1 MLLGAW
7 SLILVSLACVRA
19 MGWLTEL
26 IETCWGKV
34 MLKTLGLEVA
44 GRAGRD
50 VRLAVDVI
58 ANAFASTEA
67 R

>member
-34 MLKTLGLEVA
+34 MLKTLALEWLV
-44 GRAGRD
+44 GPVGMCGSP
-50 VRLAVDVI
+50 
-58 ANAFASTEA
+58 ST
-67 R
+67 

>member
-1 MLLGAW
+1 M
-7 SLILVSLACVRA
+7 ILVSLACIRA
-19 MGWLTEL
+19 MGWLPEL

-34 MLKTLGLEVA
+34 MLKTLGLDVA

-50 VRLAVDVI
+50 VRIAVDEI
-58 ANAFASTEA
+58 TDAFASTEA